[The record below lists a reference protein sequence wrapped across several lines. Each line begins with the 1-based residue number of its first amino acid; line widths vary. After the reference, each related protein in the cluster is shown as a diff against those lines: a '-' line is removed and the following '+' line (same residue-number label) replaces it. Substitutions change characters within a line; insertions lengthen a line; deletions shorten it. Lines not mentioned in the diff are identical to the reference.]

1 MFARKS
7 TVVFAAVLAVAL
19 GFAATALLPGS
30 QTPIGLLASAFA
42 SSGPAYAGSGV
53 ETVEGEVSGY
63 KYSPSG
69 SHVDGFYLDGNGL
82 LPGRTAVAVPP
93 HAASH
98 MPREGSSVR
107 VGGIP
112 HTTPHGE
119 EVFHAMNITDN
130 ETGRTFEFSAEA
142 GAVPPHGVP
151 NGVPNGGS
159 GFAAP
164 PVPGG

>member
-1 MFARKS
+1 MFARRS
-7 TVVFAAVLAVAL
+7 AVVFAAVLAVGL
-19 GFAATALLPGS
+19 GFATVAFLPGP
-30 QTPIGLLASAFA
+30 QAPIGLLASAFA
-42 SSGPAYAGSGV
+42 SPGPAESTV

-69 SHVDGFYLDGNGL
+69 SHVDGFYLDGDGL
-82 LPGRTAVAVPP
+82 LSGQTAVAVPP

-112 HTTPHGE
+112 HTSPHGE

-130 ETGRTFEFSAEA
+130 ETGRSIEFSA
-142 GAVPPHGVP
+142 GVVP
-151 NGVPNGGS
+151 PNGGP
-159 GFAAP
+159 GFGPKGVVAP